1 MVERARCECD
11 HKVFLLITAQF
22 DYKNDLNLSRKAH
35 ATSPAQFKHVIASAL
50 YDAGLPFPVLLGIIM
65 SKRFWTL
72 NVSIN
77 RQGQLFQITGVRGK
91 QPVGAQTGHT
101 TGDE

>member
-50 YDAGLPFPVLLGIIM
+50 YDAGNRAVWKAAVTSLARNYHEQVLLDFECF
-65 SKRFWTL
+65 KEF
-72 NVSIN
+72 
-77 RQGQLFQITGVRGK
+77 VR
-91 QPVGAQTGHT
+91 
-101 TGDE
+101 DNYSN